1 MDTKFMLDMCQL
13 SNAEKGKKITILGAG
28 IAGLVAAYELEKMGH
43 EVTIMEGSPRVGG
56 RVWTHRFGNE
66 KDAPY
71 AELGA
76 MRIPSSHNHTLHYV
90 NEMGL
95 SDKLCKF
102 VTVFEE
108 QNAFMN
114 IEGNIFRMKDAPRL
128 FQERYQ
134 GIYTDTRYSE
144 QTRLFAAWLQ
154 TIVNTISPGNLRDS
168 LEKDLRSHL
177 MDELERLDLSVYFS
191 ENGETIDLQAF
202 IKDNPGFRARCSKAL
217 DMFFGD
223 ILVETS
229 HDLLQIQ
236 GGMEQLIW
244 RLVESVEAEIHCNQQ
259 VTAIRVKE
267 NFVEIDWLENGE
279 LHTRI
284 SDYILCTIPFSVL
297 RKMELEGFD
306 ERKLASIKDTIY
318 CPATKVAFHTQQA
331 FWEKQGING
340 GASFSGEGVRQT
352 YYPSVKFNPNSGSVM
367 LASYTIGDDAVRMGN
382 MSEQERHSFVKNTVG
397 KVHPELQ
404 AEGMIVD
411 VASIAWGNY
420 KWSAG
425 GCTVHW
431 SDDMSDESNHTI
443 SYLEAARPQNNL
455 FFAGEHC
462 SKYPAWLQ
470 GSIESAL
477 EAVYDIVS
485 KESVSTS
492 FIGLGNVKVKQNQL
506 ETSLV
511 G

>member
-1 MDTKFMLDMCQL
+1 
-13 SNAEKGKKITILGAG
+13 
-28 IAGLVAAYELEKMGH
+28 
-43 EVTIMEGSPRVGG
+43 
-56 RVWTHRFGNE
+56 
-66 KDAPY
+66 
-71 AELGA
+71 
-76 MRIPSSHNHTLHYV
+76 
-90 NEMGL
+90 
-95 SDKLCKF
+95 
-102 VTVFEE
+102 
-108 QNAFMN
+108 
-114 IEGNIFRMKDAPRL
+114 
-128 FQERYQ
+128 
-134 GIYTDTRYSE
+134 
-144 QTRLFAAWLQ
+144 
-154 TIVNTISPGNLRDS
+154 
-168 LEKDLRSHL
+168 
-177 MDELERLDLSVYFS
+177 
-191 ENGETIDLQAF
+191 
-202 IKDNPGFRARCSKAL
+202 
-217 DMFFGD
+217 
-223 ILVETS
+223 
-229 HDLLQIQ
+229 
-236 GGMEQLIW
+236 
-244 RLVESVEAEIHCNQQ
+244 
-259 VTAIRVKE
+259 
-267 NFVEIDWLENGE
+267 
-279 LHTRI
+279 
-284 SDYILCTIPFSVL
+284 CTIPFSVL

-331 FWEKQGING
+331 FWEKQGIKG

-404 AEGMIVD
+404 AEGMITD

-485 KESVSTS
+485 TESVSTS